1 MTQSVD
7 AQPLDPQSLD
17 ALLEAAVATGRVP
30 NVVAIAADRS
40 GLVYRG
46 AAGPRAAGGD
56 EPVGVDSVF
65 KIASMT
71 KAVTTV
77 AALQLVERGALDLDA
92 AVADHLP
99 AFDNLQVLTGFD
111 GDDRPILRPPRSRAT
126 VRQLMSHTSGLG
138 YWFWSAPIA
147 RWEAL
152 TGTPNATSGHSGT
165 FSAPLVADPGSRFE
179 YGISTDWLGRV
190 VEAVSGDSLDV
201 RLEQHV
207 TGPLGMTDTSF
218 RPDGARR
225 ARLVPVHRR
234 SPTADG
240 ADGES
245 WRPTRLD
252 WNRAPD
258 WWSGGQGLYSTP
270 RDYLAF
276 QRALLGDG
284 ALGDTRILRP
294 ETVEAAFTNQLG
306 DLRVPAHLATADP
319 ASSADLDLG
328 PGMTW
333 GLGLLLNTDRAPG
346 LRAAGS
352 GGWSGIFNTHFW
364 VDRRSGLTA
373 AIYTQ
378 LLPFADP
385 GAFALYRDFEA
396 ALYSAW
402 SAAGG
407 GSPR

>member
-1 MTQSVD
+1 MNESIDDV
-7 AQPLDPQSLD
+7 
-17 ALLEAAVATGRVP
+17 LEAAVATGRVP
-30 NVVAIAADRS
+30 HVVAIAADRS
-40 GLVYRG
+40 GMVYQG
-46 AAGPRAAGGD
+46 SAGPRVAGGD
-56 EPVGVDSVF
+56 EPVGIDSLF

-71 KAVTTV
+71 KPVTTV
-77 AALQLVERGALDLDA
+77 AALRLFERGILDLDA
-92 AVADHLP
+92 PVAEYLP

-111 GDDRPILRPPRSRAT
+111 ADDRPMLRPARGRAT

-138 YWFWSAPIA
+138 YWFWTASIA
-147 RWEAL
+147 RWEQV

-190 VEAVSGDSLDV
+190 VEAASGDSLDV
-201 RLEQHV
+201 HLEQNV

-218 RPDGARR
+218 HPDDARR

-234 SPTADG
+234 SPTAEAGDRG
-240 ADGES
+240 WTA
-245 WRPTRLD
+245 TRLD

-258 WWSGGQGLYSTP
+258 WWSGGHGLYSTP
-270 RDYLAF
+270 RDFLAF
-276 QRALLGDG
+276 QRALLGGG
-284 ALGDTRILRP
+284 ALGGTRILRE
-294 ETVEAAFTNQLG
+294 ETAAAAFTDQLG
-306 DLRVPAHLATADP
+306 RLHVPALLATADP
-319 ASSADLDLG
+319 ASSADVPLG

-333 GLGLLLNTDRAPG
+333 GLGLLLNTQQAPG
-346 LRAAGS
+346 LRAEGS

-385 GAFALYRDFEA
+385 GAFALYRDVEA
-396 ALYSAW
+396 ALYSARP
-402 SAAGG
+402 AGG
-407 GSPR
+407 TGSPR